1 MKFFNVIL
9 LKKNKTIKEKTFS
22 SKDNTFNLQDLIDS
36 KLIKKKKKPLYC
48 FTLHDNNYHFIG
60 LTKGKEK
67 NINQHELPPPIDT
80 KFFYGNIFVIKT
92 TKKQEYQHFTVKDF
106 NKVYEELF
114 GGFESLGSY
123 DTETDSEGYVK
134 ITEEDYD
141 PNVSEEENKVDYDKF
156 YKEGS
161 TTKDDD
167 SFIVTTSQDINN
179 SNNSNNNSTD
189 DKEPTNIETSSNEYT
204 DYTSFHTEDE
214 TESDEEIKEYLE
226 ENLYDSDE

>member
-22 SKDNTFNLQDLIDS
+22 TNDKTFNLQKLIDN
-36 KLIKKKKKPLYC
+36 KLVKRRKEILYC
-48 FTLHDNNYHFIG
+48 FTLHNNNYYFIG

-80 KFFYGNIFVIKT
+80 QFYYGNIFVIKT
-92 TKKQEYQHFTVKDF
+92 TLKQKYQHFTVDDF

-123 DTETDSEGYVK
+123 DTETDSDGYVK

-141 PNVSEEENKVDYDKF
+141 PNVSEEENKVNYDKF
-156 YKEGS
+156 YKECS
-161 TTKDDD
+161 TTIDDSD
-167 SFIVTTSQDINN
+167 SFIVTASQDTGTAGN
-179 SNNSNNNSTD
+179 TD
-189 DKEPTNIETSSNEYT
+189 ISSNEYT

-214 TESDEEIKEYLE
+214 TESDQEIKEYIE
-226 ENLYDSDE
+226 EHLYDSDE